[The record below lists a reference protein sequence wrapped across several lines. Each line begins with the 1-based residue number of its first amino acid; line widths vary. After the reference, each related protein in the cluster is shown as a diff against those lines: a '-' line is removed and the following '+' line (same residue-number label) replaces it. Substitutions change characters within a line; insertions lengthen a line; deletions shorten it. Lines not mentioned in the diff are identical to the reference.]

1 VANSHSIH
9 LVRPV
14 PQKPQPLDPASIAA
28 EVLAVVR
35 DCEQFLT
42 EFRYHQERLA
52 DELGAKINELELSA
66 LRHMTRKA
74 RRS

>member
-1 VANSHSIH
+1 VADTQHTIH

-14 PQKPQPLDPASIAA
+14 PQKPPNPAEIAA